1 MNKFLKFSLIA
12 ILFAGVGIALNS
24 CKKDFDA
31 PPGPTDPNIVANTT
45 IKALKALHQSP
56 GAYDVINDSL
66 VIEGVV
72 IANDRS
78 GNLYKQLFIQDATGA
93 LQILL
98 DANSL
103 FGSYPVG
110 RKIFIRCK
118 GLCISDYNG
127 TPQLGVKALVA
138 GLPSFEAIPGAM
150 ISKYVVGGSLNNS
163 VSAKSVTIADLD
175 AAATE
180 VPYLQ
185 GSTSER
191 QIWQNKY
198 LCDLIQMENFEFA
211 DTLSTYSD
219 TSVYKATQNKDIKNC
234 EDKVIIVRTSAYANF
249 AGQKVAAGKGTV
261 KSIYTIF
268 RSSPTNPN
276 ITKQLLLRD
285 LDDVQFT
292 GLRCSIFEESF
303 SAIGANGATLSGVPG
318 WSNIS
323 ETGTAKFQNAVFG
336 SGPMKCAKITAFSS
350 GQSTVTSWLIS
361 PPVNLTGYT
370 TYKLRFTTSA
380 GFPSVQTPDFK
391 VYISTTYN
399 GSTSPSTFFT
409 NPLPAIIA
417 VPVTGFGPFISSG
430 NLDLSAYAG
439 QTIYIGFR
447 YDGGDPSKTATYEV
461 DDVKVTGQ

>member
-12 ILFAGVGIALNS
+12 MLFAGLGIALNS

-31 PPGPTDPNIVANTT
+31 PPGPADPAIVANTT

-56 GAYDVINDSL
+56 GAYDVIADDL
-66 VIEGVV
+66 IIEGVV

-110 RKIFIRCK
+110 RKIFVRCK
-118 GLCISDYNG
+118 NLCISDYNG

-150 ISKYVVGGSLNNS
+150 ISKYVVGGSLNN
-163 VSAKSVTIADLD
+163 AITPKTVTIADLD
-175 AAATE
+175 AAAADA
-180 VPYLQ
+180 PLLP
-185 GSTSER
+185 GSATER

-198 LCDLIQMENFEFA
+198 LCDLIQMEGFEFA
-211 DTLSTYSD
+211 DTLTTYSD
-219 TSVYKATQNKDIKNC
+219 TSVYKTTQNKDIKNC
-234 EDKVIIVRTSAYANF
+234 NGNVIIVRTSAYANF
-249 AGQKVAAGKGTV
+249 AGQRVARGNGTV
-261 KSIYTIF
+261 KSIYTVF

-292 GLRCSIFEESF
+292 NPRCAIFEENF
-303 SAIGANGATLSGVPG
+303 SGIGANSATLSGVPG

-323 ETGTAKFQNAVFG
+323 EAGTAKFQNAVFG
-336 SGPMKCAKITAFSS
+336 SGPTKCAKITAFST
-350 GQSTVTSWLIS
+350 GQATVTSWLIS
-361 PPVNLTGYT
+361 PAINLAGYAT
-370 TYKLRFTTSA
+370 PKLTFTTSA
-380 GFPSVQTPDFK
+380 GFPSAQTPDFR

-399 GSTSPSTFFT
+399 GSNTPSTFFT
-409 NPLPAIIA
+409 NQLPAIVATPA
-417 VPVTGFGPFISSG
+417 VGFSPFISSG
-430 NLDLSAYAG
+430 VLDLTPYSG

-447 YDGGDPSKTATYEV
+447 YDGSDPTKTATYEV
-461 DDVKVTGQ
+461 DDIKVMRQ